1 MPPIPLQPVVP
12 APAPTFSKLP
22 LELCVQV
29 AKYLDAPSVARL
41 AQTSRHFATVSQDNQ
56 VWASLSLR
64 RFGSRS
70 VDAATASDIHEHD
83 HRAAFKQLL
92 LANPLN
98 CPAERLRIIW
108 LTPNT
113 HWWTLTAAPATNSR
127 SPVVAQLN
135 VVHWFD
141 VRSTTAGVPRGEY
154 TPTFRLRFL
163 RNAHTSLDH
172 VALRAWVQTDS
183 PSHEQYVPNSGD
195 AQDPTISSRVEEALG
210 QLLEP
215 LRVDQ
220 PMGFFVARSL
230 PENWIDIRLPQIKV
244 DSEYASV
251 IMEMTDHSTARPKRG
266 LQIDC
271 FELVS
276 NTAVSDTAL
285 EERQVHLQGQEL
297 KEQQETSDNNDL
309 ASPSLELPD
318 TVINGLRIG
327 GASIAGAVR
336 YLAGL

>member
-1 MPPIPLQPVVP
+1 MPPIPLEPVVP
-12 APAPTFSKLP
+12 APTPTFSKLP
-22 LELCVQV
+22 LELCVQI

-41 AQTSRHFATVSQDNQ
+41 AQTSRHFAAVSQDNQ
-56 VWASLSLR
+56 VWASLTLR
-64 RFGSRS
+64 RFGSQS
-70 VDAATASDIHEHD
+70 LDAATASDVHEHD
-83 HRAAFKQLL
+83 YRAAFKQLL
-92 LANPLN
+92 LTNSLN

-113 HWWTLTAAPATNSR
+113 HWWSLNAAPGSNPR

-141 VRSTTAGVPRGEY
+141 VRSTIAGVPRGEY

-163 RNAHTSLDH
+163 RNAHTSLDRIT
-172 VALRAWVQTDS
+172 LRAWVQSDS
-183 PSHEQYVPNSGD
+183 PSREQYAPNSHGE
-195 AQDPTISSRVEEALG
+195 DPSISSRVEKVLG
-210 QLLEP
+210 EFLEP
-215 LRVDQ
+215 LRVDE

-230 PENWIDIRLPQIKV
+230 PEDWIEIRLPAIQV
-244 DSEYASV
+244 DAEYATV
-251 IMEMTDHSTARPKRG
+251 IMEMTDHSTARPKQG

-276 NTAVSDTAL
+276 LTATDTAPQKR
-285 EERQVHLQGQEL
+285 EVHQQGQQVS
-297 KEQQETSDNNDL
+297 EQQEASENDL

-318 TVINGLRIG
+318 SVINGLRIG